1 MTKQVPQKCFSIYM
15 RETKLIMRVPLYYQ
29 NEFISNFR
37 FLIIVI
43 GIFTLITPY
52 TGAKLLMQ

>member
-1 MTKQVPQKCFSIYM
+1 M